1 MTPDQFLQIAEA
13 LPDACLLVSGD
24 GTVLALNRRLASYL
38 ERTPAELTNQP
49 FAALISTSAMPLDV
63 FLRLCARTH
72 DSVPMTVTC
81 VGRSESC
88 RLVGA
93 LLQPRSGANAALIM
107 VSIRG
112 EDLITIRF
120 SALSRKIEQL
130 NREIERRKSSEAAL
144 QQHAEALRLADRR
157 KNEFLAMLGHELRN
171 PLVPIRSGLELLRI
185 KPGDQDTL
193 AVMQQHVEHIVRLV
207 DDLLDVAR
215 ITRGKIELRKQPL
228 CLTTLVQ
235 RALAS
240 ARSFID
246 SKQQQLQVSLSD
258 TALWVEADPAR
269 LLQVINNLLHNAAK
283 YTPANGCI
291 TLETTR
297 EDDQAVIRV
306 RDNGIGIESASLAI
320 IFDLFTQ
327 LEPSMARSE
336 GGLGIG
342 LTISKEIIER
352 HGGQIEAS
360 SAGLGQGSQF
370 TVRLPLVT
378 APVLPVTEPVA
389 TEALAIAATTSAPA
403 RCLRVLIVED
413 NQQSAQLMGRLLSA
427 VGPDKIELAY
437 DGETAL
443 AVASA
448 FKPDVIFLDI
458 GLPDLDG
465 FEVARR
471 LRAQAEFS
479 ATLLVAVTGYGSEDD
494 RRTSRDAGFD
504 LHLVKPVAVEQL
516 SSVLATA
523 RQQAQ

>member
-171 PLVPIRSGLELLRI
+171 PLVPIRSGLELLHI

-228 CLTTLVQ
+228 CLTTLVRQ
-235 RALAS
+235 ALAS

-283 YTPANGCI
+283 YTPANGCV

-306 RDNGIGIESASLAI
+306 RDNGIGIEEEFHEKI
-320 IFDLFTQ
+320 WVIFKRLHGKQ
-327 LEPSMARSE
+327 KY
-336 GGLGIG
+336 GGGTGVG
-342 LTISKEIIER
+342 LSIVKKIIER
-352 HGGQIEAS
+352 HDGVIWIESQPGIGTRSGIGNVELVVVRKADLAEVRMEGESEQAAFAARGHRDGQERSRQQGAVLDHPDRAALLHDEQATAAVMRGANGDGFGIG
-360 SAGLGQGSQF
+360 AGNRNHRESGNTL
-370 TVRLPLVT
+370 R
-378 APVLPVTEPVA
+378 
-389 TEALAIAATTSAPA
+389 
-403 RCLRVLIVED
+403 RCD
-413 NQQSAQLMGRLLSA
+413 
-427 VGPDKIELAY
+427 
-437 DGETAL
+437 
-443 AVASA
+443 VASDHQCQHHSDLT
-448 FKPDVIFLDI
+448 DVHEGSPEECASF
-458 GLPDLDG
+458 
-465 FEVARR
+465 ARER
-471 LRAQAEFS
+471 HRHHRGMIAL
-479 ATLLVAVTGYGSEDD
+479 
-494 RRTSRDAGFD
+494 
-504 LHLVKPVAVEQL
+504 
-516 SSVLATA
+516 
-523 RQQAQ
+523 

>member
-24 GTVLALNRRLASYL
+24 GIVLALNRRLASYL

-88 RLVGA
+88 RIVGA

-144 QQHAEALRLADRR
+144 QQHTMALRLADRR

-185 KPGDQDTL
+185 NPGDQDTL

-215 ITRGKIELRKQPL
+215 ITRGKIELRKQTL

-240 ARSFID
+240 ARTFID
-246 SKQQQLQVSLSD
+246 SRQQQLQVSL
-258 TALWVEADPAR
+258 TEVALWVEADPVR
-269 LLQVINNLLHNAAK
+269 LLQVLGNLLHNAAK
-283 YTPANGCI
+283 YTPAHGCI
-291 TLETTR
+291 TLETTCENNQAIIR
-297 EDDQAVIRV
+297 IRDD
-306 RDNGIGIESASLAI
+306 GIGIERKSLAA

-360 SAGLGQGSQF
+360 SAGSGQGSQF
-370 TVRLPLVT
+370 TVRLPLVAAPARPAPA
-378 APVLPVTEPVA
+378 APVAQAP
-389 TEALAIAATTSAPA
+389 AATAAPSGQA
-403 RCLRVLIVED
+403 RCLRVLIVDD
-413 NQQSAQLMGRLLSA
+413 NQQSAQLMGRLLTA

-443 AVASA
+443 AVATA
-448 FKPDVIFLDI
+448 FQPDVIFLDI

-471 LRAQAEFS
+471 LRAQAGF
-479 ATLLVAVTGYGSEDD
+479 ATTLLVAVTGYGSEDD
-494 RRTSRDAGFD
+494 RRMSRDVGFD
-504 LHLVKPVAVEQL
+504 LHLVKPVTVDQL
-516 SSVLATA
+516 SSVLDAA